1 MSTSLIG
8 FLISIAIA
16 LLLVFPLA
24 KPLRTH
30 PGAFYAAAL
39 VLTALYAW
47 AIWSDANLTQVRD
60 LCMVLQKGY
69 LSSILLA
76 VVMFTGCF
84 DEGTAVR
91 RHLQPIRGELSIL
104 SFIFILAHLIIYLD
118 VYLPRF
124 GALFGTRSNVG
135 VSLVFAMVL
144 AALFL
149 VLTVTSFHA
158 VRNRMSA
165 RGWKHLQRLSYVM
178 VALVFVHVVFVLG
191 RSAFAGG
198 FNASTLSVIVYGAVI
213 VVYAVLRV
221 LKWRRDARR
230 HDAREAA
237 AAEAA
242 E

>member
-1 MSTSLIG
+1 MLESALGILVSAVVALI
-8 FLISIAIA
+8 IA
-16 LLLVFPLA
+16 FPLGSA
-24 KPLRTH
+24 LKKCPW
-30 PGAFYAAAL
+30 AFYAAAL
-39 VLTALYAW
+39 VLVLGYTALRELFPR
-47 AIWSDANLTQVRD
+47 ND
-60 LCMVLQKGY
+60 LVQAAMPLFQKGY
-69 LSSILLA
+69 VSVWLLA
-76 VVMFTGCF
+76 VVMWTGVL
-84 DEGTAVR
+84 DEGTALR
-91 RHLQPIRGELSIL
+91 KRLQPIRGELSIL

-165 RGWKHLQRLSYVM
+165 RGWKHLQRFSYVM
-178 VALVFVHVVFVLG
+178 VVLVFVHVVFVLG

-242 E
+242 G